1 MNLRENSGLIIF
13 GVLVIAVVLAALI
26 ALETTGTMG
35 IEDRYYQAVGLP
47 AGEEETEG
55 GFSLEGNPLMYLG
68 ILGVLVVLSLVLHR
82 YLSKSD

>member
-13 GVLVIAVVLAALI
+13 GVLVIVVVLAAFI
-26 ALETTGTMG
+26 ALEATGTMG
-35 IEDRYYQAVGLP
+35 IEDRYNQAVGLP

-68 ILGVLVVLSLVLHR
+68 ILGALIAVSLILHR
-82 YLSKSD
+82 YLVKV